1 MLDAIKDIEKE
12 QLKKPTKANEKHH
25 TVPNPKTKKVKKNFF
40 GGKEIES
47 YGDSNDSDD
56 SSSDEVD
63 TTDKP
68 NPEPVADKPN
78 PEPVAVINPE
88 PVADKPNPEPVAENP
103 NPEPVGDKITESINS
118 SLINIKKQ

>member
-12 QLKKPTKANEKHH
+12 QLKKPTKANERRHR
-25 TVPNPKTKKVKKNFF
+25 VPNPKTKKVKKNFF

-78 PEPVAVINPE
+78 PEPVAE
-88 PVADKPNPEPVAENP
+88 KPNPEPVA
-103 NPEPVGDKITESINS
+103 DKITESINS